1 MVMEEINWFLGTIWL
16 FLPAY
21 FANAAPVL
29 LHGGGPLDGCKN
41 WSDGKRILGDHK
53 TVYGT
58 IVGIAVG
65 SVFGIIQ
72 GNTLQGTL
80 FGIGAIIGDLLF
92 AFIKRRLGIQPGK
105 PFPLWDQVG
114 FIILAILLGS
124 LVEPRPTWQ
133 QDAAMIITTIP
144 VHYISNL
151 FAWGLSWKKEP
162 W

>member
-1 MVMEEINWFLGTIWL
+1 MEEIDWFLGTVWL

-29 LHGGGPLDGCKN
+29 LHGGGPLDGGMN

-58 IVGIAVG
+58 LYGVAVG
-65 SVFGIIQ
+65 AAVALAQ
-72 GNTLQGTL
+72 GNLAQGLL
-80 FGIGAIIGDLLF
+80 FSVGAILGDLLF

-105 PFPLWDQVG
+105 PLLLWDQVG

-124 LVEPRPTWQ
+124 LIEPRPTWQ
-133 QDAAMIITTIP
+133 QDIAMIVTTIP
-144 VHYISNL
+144 VHYTSNL